1 MSFCEEFSPALGNLS
16 QAYNKCISEN
26 TMILRSMLFILL
38 TLDSLSAIAIG
49 QSLDVIEPM
58 QGRDIRCSIKSS
70 TPQSIQYEISGQSQ
84 EINISNIKNVKFS
97 GEPGEFNRARNR
109 LQGGQFDDALTEL
122 QKVNASSLTDFQ
134 KTEFAYLN
142 ALGEARKALR
152 DGTLPVRDAAKTIS
166 QFLQSNPT
174 TFHFYEMTDL
184 FGWMAFHS
192 SEFAAAE
199 KSFLSLTESKVA
211 PLVLAGHLGLA
222 RTALEQSKFDDAQS
236 HLTAIADAESND
248 DQSLEIKLIG
258 KSLSARVLAEQ
269 GQIPQ
274 AIALLEEIIKN
285 ESDEK
290 TRVFANVYNS
300 LGICHLKAGDAKNA
314 VLAFLHTDQ
323 LYASEVDSHA
333 EALFYLGGIWAQI
346 NETDRSN
353 RAKQTLSQ
361 QYRNSL
367 WATKK

>member
-1 MSFCEEFSPALGNLS
+1 M
-16 QAYNKCISEN
+16 ISR
-26 TMILRSMLFILL
+26 TWLVTLL
-38 TLDSLSAIAIG
+38 TLISLSATVLG

-58 QGRDIRCSIKSS
+58 QGRDIRCAIKGS
-70 TPQSIQYEISGQSQ
+70 TPQAIQYDISGQSQ
-84 EINISNIKNVKFS
+84 EISISNVKSVKFG
-97 GEPGEFNRARNR
+97 GEPGEFNKARNR

-122 QKVNASSLTDFQ
+122 QKVNPSSLSDLQ

-142 ALGEARKALR
+142 ALAEARKAMR
-152 DGTLPVRDAAKTIS
+152 DGTMPIRDAAKTAN
-166 QFLQSNPT
+166 QFLLSNPT
-174 TFHFYEMTDL
+174 TFHLYEMTDL

-199 KSFLSLTESKVA
+199 KSFQSLTESKVA
-211 PLVLAGHLGLA
+211 PWVLAGHFGLA
-222 RTALEQSKFDDAQS
+222 RTALEQSNLDDAQAQ
-236 HLTAIADAESND
+236 LTAIASAESND
-248 DQSLEIKLIG
+248 DQSLDLKLIG
-258 KSLSARVLAEQ
+258 KSLTARLLAER
-269 GQIPQ
+269 GQVPQ

-300 LGICHLKAGDAKNA
+300 LGFCHLKAGDAKNA

-323 LYASEVDSHA
+323 LYANEVDPHA
-333 EALFYLGGIWAQI
+333 EALFYLGGLWAQI